1 MQINTYLLEIW
12 IKNIIN
18 RGTPVCRLCALLRR
32 SDISLNLASQ
42 FSWKHQSETCQW
54 SSCLGC
60 WYVKLRWK
68 MKINFLFHKVE
79 RLHWYAERFAD
90 YESKLHGCLWN
101 CWRFESSVSMTV
113 QTSTKVCS
121 FGRQVVEKLEVRY
134 VVINSQTQTQ
144 WRNATIWG
152 PRHFFRSGPPLA
164 FSLFVGGPPT
174 GEGSS
179 EGSRH

>member
-1 MQINTYLLEIW
+1 
-12 IKNIIN
+12 
-18 RGTPVCRLCALLRR
+18 
-32 SDISLNLASQ
+32 
-42 FSWKHQSETCQW
+42 
-54 SSCLGC
+54 
-60 WYVKLRWK
+60 
-68 MKINFLFHKVE
+68 
-79 RLHWYAERFAD
+79 
-90 YESKLHGCLWN
+90 
-101 CWRFESSVSMTV
+101 MTV

-179 EGSRH
+179 EGSRHQTQQQPHRYASAQAEQKTFMKFEINKSSQVAFNQKVTSAQSYNTKDTTQYNIMSSMSSIYNVCTEHNKHMHELVELEIAQAWAEEKD